1 MLRLLHHILS
11 RNRMTSRI
19 QRHIVHRVKDLVNMP
34 DGYFSMGQIYRKIK
48 PAAILDIGAHHGYTV
63 DKLLDYMPGAKI
75 HAFEPSPHSATVLR
89 RRMHRRP
96 NVHVHEI
103 ALGDT
108 TGTVR
113 FHLNVGEQTNS
124 LLDNLPS
131 GQSPYDPVQRHLSQ
145 VQVQAMTLDDWAAKF
160 EPNGRLLI
168 KADIQG
174 AERLLVAGGKKTFAR
189 RVAAFY
195 TEICILPQYE
205 NQTSL
210 CDLNQTMVEELGFA
224 LFEIYPCAKDEL
236 GRAAFTD
243 VMWVKPAV
251 LPLGG

>member
-1 MLRLLHHILS
+1 MK
-11 RNRMTSRI
+11 T
-19 QRHIVHRVKDLVNMP
+19 
-34 DGYFSMGQIYRKIK
+34 
-48 PAAILDIGAHHGYTV
+48 AATRASGAERGHTV
-63 DKLLDYMPGAKI
+63 EKVSEYVRGAKM
-75 HAFEPSPHSATVLR
+75 HAIEPTPNSAAVLR
-89 RRMHRRP
+89 RRMKGRP
-96 NVHVHEI
+96 NVQVHEI

-108 TGTVR
+108 TGIVS
-113 FHLNVGEQTNS
+113 FHLNAGEQTNS
-124 LLDNLPS
+124 LLENLAP
-131 GQSPYDPVQRHLSQ
+131 GQSPYDPVQKHLSQ

-160 EPNGRLLI
+160 EPNGMLLI

-174 AERLLVAGGKKTFAR
+174 AERLLVAGGKKTFAQ

-210 CDLNQTMVEELGFA
+210 CELNQTMVEELGFA
-224 LFEIYPCAKDEL
+224 LFDIYPCTKDEL

-243 VMWVKPAV
+243 VMWVKPAA

>member
-63 DKLLDYMPGAKI
+63 DKLLDYAPGAKI
-75 HAFEPSPHSATVLR
+75 HAFEPSPHSAAVLR

-108 TGTVR
+108 TGIVS

-174 AERLLVAGGKKTFAR
+174 AERLLVAGGKNTFAQ

-210 CDLNQTMVEELGFA
+210 CELNETMVKELGFA
-224 LFEIYPCAKDEL
+224 LFDIYPCAKDEL

-243 VMWVKPAV
+243 VMWVKPVA

>member
-1 MLRLLHHILS
+1 
-11 RNRMTSRI
+11 
-19 QRHIVHRVKDLVNMP
+19 MP

-63 DKLLDYMPGAKI
+63 DKLLDYAPGAKI
-75 HAFEPSPHSATVLR
+75 HAFEPSPHSAAVLR

-108 TGTVR
+108 TGIVS

-124 LLDNLPS
+124 LLDNLP
-131 GQSPYDPVQRHLSQ
+131 
-145 VQVQAMTLDDWAAKF
+145 WAATF

-174 AERLLVAGGKKTFAR
+174 AERLLVAGGKNTFAQ

-210 CDLNQTMVEELGFA
+210 CELNETMVKELGFA
-224 LFEIYPCAKDEL
+224 LFDIYPCTKDEL

-243 VMWVKPAV
+243 VMWVKPVA

>member
-11 RNRMTSRI
+11 RNRVTSRI
-19 QRHIVHRVKDLVNMP
+19 QRHIVHRVKHLLNMP
-34 DGYFSMGQIYRKIK
+34 DGYYSMGRIYRKIK

-63 DKLLDYMPGAKI
+63 DKLLDYAPGAKI
-75 HAFEPSPHSATVLR
+75 HAFEPTPDSAAVLR
-89 RRMHRRP
+89 CRMNGRP
-96 NVHVHEI
+96 NVQVHEI

-108 TGTVR
+108 TGIVS

-124 LLDNLPS
+124 LLDNRALR
-131 GQSPYDPVQRHLSQ
+131 QSPYDPVQQPLSH

-160 EPNGRLLI
+160 EPNGMLLI

-174 AERLLVAGGKKTFAR
+174 AERLLVAGGKETFAQ
-189 RVAAFY
+189 RVAAFF

-210 CDLNQTMVEELGFA
+210 CELNQTMVEELGFA
-224 LFEIYPCAKDEL
+224 LFDIYPCTKDES

-243 VMWVKPAV
+243 VMWVKPAA

>member
-19 QRHIVHRVKDLVNMP
+19 HRHVVHRVKEVLNMP
-34 DGYFSMGQIYRKIK
+34 DGYYSMGQIHRKIK

-63 DKLLDYMPGAKI
+63 DKLLDYAPGAKI
-75 HAFEPSPHSATVLR
+75 HAFEPTPGSAAVLR
-89 RRMHRRP
+89 GRMKGRP
-96 NVHVHEI
+96 NVQVHEI

-108 TGTVR
+108 TGIVS

-124 LLDNLPS
+124 LLENLAL
-131 GQSPYDPVQRHLSQ
+131 GQSPYDPVQKHLSQ
-145 VQVQAMTLDDWAAKF
+145 VQVQAMTLDAWATKF
-160 EPNGRLLI
+160 EPNGMLLI
-168 KADIQG
+168 KADVQG
-174 AERLLVAGGKKTFAR
+174 AERLLVAGGKKTFAQ

-210 CDLNQTMVEELGFA
+210 CELNQTMVEELGFA
-224 LFEIYPCAKDEL
+224 LFDIYPCTKDEL

-243 VMWVKPAV
+243 VMWVKPTA

>member
-34 DGYFSMGQIYRKIK
+34 DGYYSMGQIYRKIK

-63 DKLLDYMPGAKI
+63 DKLLDYAPGAKI
-75 HAFEPSPHSATVLR
+75 YAFEPTLDSAAVLR
-89 RRMHRRP
+89 RRMSGRP

-108 TGTVR
+108 TGIVS

-124 LLDNLPS
+124 LLENLPP
-131 GQSPYDPVQRHLSQ
+131 GQSPYDPVQKHLSQ
-145 VQVQAMTLDDWAAKF
+145 VQVQGMTLDDWAAKF
-160 EPNGRLLI
+160 EPNGMLLI
-168 KADIQG
+168 KADVQG
-174 AERLLVAGGKKTFAR
+174 AERLVVAGGKKTFAQ

-195 TEICILPQYE
+195 SEICILPQYE

-210 CDLNQTMVEELGFA
+210 CELNQTMVEELGFA
-224 LFEIYPCAKDEL
+224 LFEIYPCTKDEL

-243 VMWVKPAV
+243 VMWVKPTA